1 MTPKPSRKEVEA
13 LVRNDPEA
21 ALDLVMDLYMRIGQ
35 LEKRISELERNSRN
49 SSMPPSSDKH
59 NFTNRPKPKSRRKKT
74 GRRPGGQKGHK
85 GRTLERS
92 EDPDRIVELNFGAS
106 ERCPG
111 CGSPLCAS
119 PRGEPGCE
127 RRQVVEY
134 IPAHFEVV
142 EYRAERIRCSGCG
155 RTATKQFPG
164 EVAAPVQYGPLF
176 RAMVLYA
183 NKYQLIP
190 FARLAD
196 FFEDTAGRRIS
207 TGTLVSVVRRAGDK
221 AARAMDFVAG
231 AVAQSPVAH
240 FDETGLKTIEGLHWL
255 HVACTEFL
263 TCYHLD
269 RKRGWEG
276 MENFGILPGY
286 GGRAIHDFLP
296 AYFKATRADHGFCGA
311 HLERELTYLHEQMDQ
326 KWASEMIALMLKAKK
341 LRDRHDRAGP
351 GRRKVIGPGTRATI
365 HSGYFGILEKGYAAN
380 PEPERPPGK
389 RGRPKRGKV
398 LSLLDR
404 FKNHYWEIMA
414 YFEFE
419 GVPFDNNQAERD
431 LRMEKQREKIS
442 GIFRSMNHAVA
453 SAHLRGVLSTARK
466 QNRGVLESL
475 KELLAAPEKLGKS
488 FADFAM
494 RT

>member
-1 MTPKPSRKEVEA
+1 
-13 LVRNDPEA
+13 
-21 ALDLVMDLYMRIGQ
+21 
-35 LEKRISELERNSRN
+35 
-49 SSMPPSSDKH
+49 
-59 NFTNRPKPKSRRKKT
+59 
-74 GRRPGGQKGHK
+74 
-85 GRTLERS
+85 
-92 EDPDRIVELNFGAS
+92 
-106 ERCPG
+106 
-111 CGSPLCAS
+111 
-119 PRGEPGCE
+119 
-127 RRQVVEY
+127 
-134 IPAHFEVV
+134 
-142 EYRAERIRCSGCG
+142 
-155 RTATKQFPG
+155 
-164 EVAAPVQYGPLF
+164 
-176 RAMVLYA
+176 MVLYA

-453 SAHLRGVLSTARK
+453 SAHLRGVFSTARK

-475 KELLAAPEKLGKS
+475 KELLAAPKKLGKS